1 MSLEDVSCLCCGLV
15 HPKELWPHK
24 NMQLKEHKLTEQNP
38 NLFQGFKG
46 FYNLT
51 PNYLFKHFLA

>member
-1 MSLEDVSCLCCGLV
+1 MFM
-15 HPKELWPHK
+15 LWTCTSQRAVASQEHAR
-24 NMQLKEHKLTEQNP
+24 QLKEHKFTEQNP